1 MDNAKRKRPDHDY
14 DSEEERRKGKQNEKR
29 AKQAPGRQTFISTYS
44 EKFPGIT
51 KSRKGDGFAHC
62 SFCVCD
68 IRIGHGGASD
78 IKRHTATEKHL
89 SFKESVKMGKSQSVL
104 NMFKAK
110 EKDSLLTGS
119 GERATTKAEVIL
131 CEVVAQQNL
140 VIIRAIFS
148 SIFICKLK

>member
-89 SFKESVKMGKSQSVL
+89 SFKECKNGKIAVSVEHVQGKRKRLSLDWEWGEGNNEGRSNSV
-104 NMFKAK
+104 
-110 EKDSLLTGS
+110 
-119 GERATTKAEVIL
+119 
-131 CEVVAQQNL
+131 
-140 VIIRAIFS
+140 
-148 SIFICKLK
+148 